1 MTVKEAPAPSVE
13 SEPVAL
19 EDIAKHT
26 IRALFRRYHL
36 NRDWIIGLVGERG
49 SGKSLGG
56 GNIAIRDFGFN
67 KEPLWSNMDIGLGV
81 HIPDI
86 LARPFNLEEGLVICQ
101 SEHIEKQAFLA
112 LDSRYEGGCFFFDE
126 FNLEYGES
134 RRSSA
139 NVNLMTDRAIQQLRK
154 LQSGLIYTVLNEMY
168 VDSRIREN
176 TDLFIRCS
184 DVAFKSEN
192 LKQGMT
198 QGVQFEWLLY
208 PMTAKVAGVG
218 HTFADTGKPIG
229 PIPVTLGYLWG
240 SIDTYERQ
248 AAGRTSYT
256 DKKELLPIQM
266 TEDPVVVKDRDKWG
280 WLDERITK
288 FFEKHVLD
296 GEYIEILSEDF
307 RSELGVPKP
316 QWGYVVSLLYDRLPD
331 MESSG
336 KGSYLKPTKFHLPNR
351 MFAGGG
357 GGGVPPAAL

>member
-1 MTVKEAPAPSVE
+1 MTTTEAEAQAPSVNDE
-13 SEPVAL
+13 NAAVTL

-26 IRALFRRYHL
+26 IRALIRRYHL

-49 SGKSLGG
+49 SGKSIGG
-56 GNIAIRDFGFN
+56 SNIAIRDFGLN
-67 KEPLWSNMDIGLGV
+67 GEPIWSNMDIGLGIAV
-81 HIPDI
+81 SEEM
-86 LARPFNLEEGLVICQ
+86 ASPFNLESGLVVCK

-184 DVAFKSEN
+184 DVAFKPEN
-192 LKQGMT
+192 LQQGMT

-208 PMTAKVAGVG
+208 PMTAKVAGAG

-229 PIPVTLGYLWG
+229 PVQITMGYLWG

-266 TEDPVVVKDRDKWG
+266 TEDPVVTEDRDRWG

-288 FFEKHVLD
+288 FFEKHALD
-296 GEYIEILSEDF
+296 GEYIEILSDDF
-307 RSELGVPKP
+307 RNELGVEKP
-316 QWGYVVSLLYDRLPD
+316 QWGYVVSELYNRLPD
-331 MESSG
+331 TTS
-336 KGSYLKPTKFHLPNR
+336 KGAGNRRSPTVFTVKNR
-351 MFAGGG
+351 E
-357 GGGVPPAAL
+357 LL